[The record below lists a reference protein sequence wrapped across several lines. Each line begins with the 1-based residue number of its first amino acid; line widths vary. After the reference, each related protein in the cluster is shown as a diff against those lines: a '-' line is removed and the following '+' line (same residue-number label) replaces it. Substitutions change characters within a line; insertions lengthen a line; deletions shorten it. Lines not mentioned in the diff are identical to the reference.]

1 MKRKK
6 MYYFFVIIMA
16 LYKFPRRFS
25 GYISVTFLYVYF
37 IPFLYLMW
45 NLSWTIKFI
54 KKISAS
60 LIGISI
66 ILYGGLLTL
75 SLAWPFLHGTF
86 EFSFVTEYWRRFF
99 LLLLKN
105 TFLVAIYEK
114 YFSFSDRK
122 IEEYF
127 KYYVY
132 AMILYIAFT
141 GVLIICKPLR
151 NVLIGCLYLTK
162 KNKVDLTNPTYY
174 TRFGWAGWSGFDA
187 TMLCSLGVCFS
198 CIMIV
203 IRKNET
209 KQKNTYL
216 FLIMLLLIGNMFY
229 GRTGLVVSL
238 VCIGGVFFS
247 ELVKGHIKFI
257 IPLIIS
263 GFVGVILLLVL
274 KERIPKINGW
284 FNWAFSAF
292 YNLFTKGQFRD
303 NTGSVGVLLDR
314 MYWLPS
320 WNTLLVGDGYYNLN
334 DSYYMHTDSGI
345 MRLILYYG
353 IINYLLGW
361 FAVMFVIQ
369 TLIKKMGMLTRKTKM
384 TIWLILVLFI
394 ALFEIK
400 GETYYK
406 IVSILIPIVYLGMQS
421 LSKSEI

>member
-1 MKRKK
+1 M
-6 MYYFFVIIMA
+6 
-16 LYKFPRRFS
+16 
-25 GYISVTFLYVYF
+25 
-37 IPFLYLMW
+37 
-45 NLSWTIKFI
+45 
-54 KKISAS
+54 
-60 LIGISI
+60 
-66 ILYGGLLTL
+66 
-75 SLAWPFLHGTF
+75 
-86 EFSFVTEYWRRFF
+86 
-99 LLLLKN
+99 
-105 TFLVAIYEK
+105 
-114 YFSFSDRK
+114 
-122 IEEYF
+122 
-127 KYYVY
+127 
-132 AMILYIAFT
+132 
-141 GVLIICKPLR
+141 
-151 NVLIGCLYLTK
+151 
-162 KNKVDLTNPTYY
+162 DLTNPTYY

-394 ALFEIK
+394 VLFEIK